1 MLIYLKNSKETAK
14 VRVHTCPNFF
24 LL

>member
-1 MLIYLKNSKETAK
+1 MLICLNNSKETAK
-14 VRVHTCPNFF
+14 VRVHACPNFF